1 MNLLR
6 PIFLML
12 FGIMFIC
19 AAGKGLAQSDGG
31 ISGNFQ
37 LDAQTY
43 KEDSLIGAEPIAE
56 KMRSNGFLNLNF
68 TKGAF
73 STGLRYEMYLKELNG
88 FDKNLGGENGQTG
101 ITYRYAKYSTEDYE
115 ITVGN
120 TYEQFGNGLIY
131 RTYEERGLGLD
142 NSLDGAK
149 IKLTPIKGLQ
159 VIGLIGR
166 QRTFFNL
173 GAGIVRGG
181 DIDLGLNDFLENF
194 GQGIL
199 PSTFQLRVGAS
210 VVSKFQKD
218 SDPLLKLP
226 ENVLGYATRLAMSF
240 GDFSF
245 NTEYAFKYNDPS
257 AANNSTYNN
266 GKALLLSG
274 SYSTRGLGINVSM
287 KSIDNMD
294 FRSDRSAILTNLPIN
309 YLPAIAKNYTYRLL
323 TLYPYAT
330 QNNGEIGIQGDL
342 FYTFEKGTLLGGK
355 YGTMIT
361 LNYSKVHGLDT
372 TQIDEFTYNSEFL
385 KFGKRK
391 YFEDMGIEISKSWSK
406 ELKTNIGFM
415 RQYFNKDVVQTPGYG
430 LIRQNII
437 VAEIAYTFAPKQT
450 LRMELQHLSASHVD
464 IDKQGNELTDST
476 GAAALPNLDA
486 NNGNWLYGLLE
497 YTIAPS
503 WFFSAFCEWNYG
515 NYYDGT
521 KGDKPDLRL
530 VYPSGNVIWVHDALR
545 VQLGYGRIRGGVLC
559 VGGVCRTVPA
569 SNGFSLSIS
578 SSF

>member
-1 MNLLR
+1 MNRLRLLF
-6 PIFLML
+6 FLFFSL
-12 FGIMFIC
+12 ILG
-19 AAGKGLAQSDGG
+19 AAAPVAHAQSDGG
-31 ISGNFQ
+31 VTGNFQ

-43 KEDSLIGAEPIAE
+43 KEDSLIGAEPVAE
-56 KMRSNGFLNLNF
+56 KMRSNGFLNLNY
-68 TKGAF
+68 TKGGF
-73 STGLRYEMYLKELNG
+73 STGIRYEMYLKELNG
-88 FDKNLGGENGQTG
+88 FDKNLGGENGQSG
-101 ITYRYAKYSTEDYE
+101 ITYRFARYSSDEYE

-149 IKLTPIKGLQ
+149 IKLMPLRGLQ

-181 DIDLGLNDFLENF
+181 DIDLGLNEFLENF
-194 GQGIL
+194 GQSIL
-199 PSTFQLRVGAS
+199 PSSFQLRIGAS

-218 SDPLLKLP
+218 NDPQLKLP
-226 ENVLGYATRLAMSF
+226 ENVLGYATRLSLTA
-240 GDFSF
+240 GEFSF
-245 NTEYAFKYNDPS
+245 NSEFAHKCNDPS
-257 AANNSTYNN
+257 AANNLTYND
-266 GKALLLSG
+266 GKALLISG

-294 FRSDRSAILTNLPIN
+294 FRSDRTAILTNLPIN

-330 QNNGEIGIQGDL
+330 QNNGEIGIQGDV
-342 FYTFEKGTLLGGK
+342 FYTFEKGSAWGGK
-355 YGTMIT
+355 YGTTIT

-372 TQIDEFTYNSEFL
+372 THIDEFTYNSEFL

-406 ELKTNIGFM
+406 EFKTNIGFM
-415 RQYFNKDVVQTPGYG
+415 HQYFNKDVVQTPGYG
-430 LIRQNII
+430 LVKSNII
-437 VAEIAYTFAPKQT
+437 VAELSYTFAAKQT
-450 LRMELQHLSASHVD
+450 LRMELQHISTTHVD
-464 IDKQGNELTDST
+464 VDDQGNELTDST

-503 WFFSAFCEWNYG
+503 WFFSGFCEWNYG

-521 KGDKPDLRL
+521 KGGKPDLRL
-530 VYPSGNVIWVHDALR
+530 VYPSGNIIWVHDALR

-578 SSF
+578 STF